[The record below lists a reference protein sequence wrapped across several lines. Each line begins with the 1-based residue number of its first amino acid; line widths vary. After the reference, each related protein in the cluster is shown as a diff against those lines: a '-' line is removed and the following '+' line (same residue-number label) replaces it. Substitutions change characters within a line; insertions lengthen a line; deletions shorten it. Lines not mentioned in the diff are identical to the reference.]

1 MDEERIERALRRGP
15 PDEPAYEQSIAAQV
29 RTASADSQDGVG
41 PEVLYRGAVRRARV
55 APRFGFATLL
65 AAAVVLVFAAV
76 VVRPFVVNGPGLST
90 PPEPEI
96 AYEGP
101 LPGDGIYLVRP
112 DGTDLHALLPDAS
125 YDPHHPDWSPDG
137 AQIAFDAETADG
149 NEIWVV
155 NADGTNAA
163 AIVRR
168 STDCAI
174 SCGDV
179 ALPAWSPDGSK
190 IAFVRFKL
198 GPSGLE
204 AAVIEV
210 QDVASGD
217 RRVLYTAPSKT
228 ALNYPR
234 WSPDGRSIVFEM
246 TRYPDTQIKLGTA
259 TGSAIAVIDVTG
271 EGAKPVVLTDWS
283 MHATYPDWR
292 PGSDAIL
299 FSTYDLDEFQA
310 TDEPSNLYTIKAD
323 GSGQTALTSFGKAEQ
338 RATQPTWTPDGSRII
353 FTLVGQRAGVDNPL
367 HAAFIEGNGSNIVDI
382 GVAATHPRLR
392 PGTP

>member
-29 RTASADSQDGVG
+29 RTASAYSQDSAGA
-41 PEVLYRGAVRRARV
+41 EATYQGAVRRARV

-101 LPGDGIYLVRP
+101 LPGDGISLVRP
-112 DGTDLHALLPDAS
+112 DGTELHALLPDAR

-179 ALPAWSPDGSK
+179 ALPAWSPDGAK
-190 IAFVRFKL
+190 IAYVRYQI
-198 GPSGLE
+198 GASGLE

-217 RRVLYTAPSKT
+217 RRVLYTSPSKT

-234 WSPDGRSIVFEM
+234 WSSDGRSIVFEM
-246 TRYPDTQIKLGTA
+246 TRYSDTQITSGTA
-259 TGSAIAVIDVTG
+259 TGSAIAVIDATG
-271 EGAKPVVLTDWS
+271 EGAKPVVLTDWL
-283 MHATYPDWR
+283 MYATYPDWR
-292 PGSDAIL
+292 PGSDVIL

-323 GSGQTALTSFGKAEQ
+323 GSRQTALTSFGKAEQ